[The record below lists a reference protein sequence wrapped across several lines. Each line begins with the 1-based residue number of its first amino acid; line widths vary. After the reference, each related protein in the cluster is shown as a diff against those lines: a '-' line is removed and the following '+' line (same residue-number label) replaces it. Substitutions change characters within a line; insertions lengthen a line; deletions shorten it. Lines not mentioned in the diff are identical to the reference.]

1 MVIATLIW
9 GTKEGFLVG
18 VQLQVQVVT
27 RYTDSDI
34 DARDTTDVRY
44 IPTLRTEETQL
55 YIYRSTEE
63 LL

>member
-34 DARDTTDVRY
+34 DARDATDVRY
-44 IPTLRTEETQL
+44 IPTLRTEET
-55 YIYRSTEE
+55 
-63 LL
+63 